1 MSKLAELRA
10 AELELGKQL
19 AALEAL
25 KNDAGLKLEMEFDS
39 ALKRLMADYGVSR
52 ETVASL
58 LGMGV
63 PAGATK
69 ATGGAHKVFKG
80 EKPKTFLNPHT
91 GERLTVKRL
100 SHGKYKAWVEQYGAV
115 IVETWLQD

>member
-1 MSKLAELRA
+1 MSKIAEFRA

-25 KNDAGLKLEMEFDS
+25 RNDAGLKLELEFDS

-52 ETVASL
+52 ETVVSL
-58 LGMGV
+58 LGV
-63 PAGATK
+63 EVQPEAAK
-69 ATGGAHKVFKG
+69 ATGGKRKVVHA

-91 GERLTVKRL
+91 GERLTIKRL
-100 SHGKYKAWVEQYGAV
+100 SHSKFKEWVEKYGEV
-115 IVETWLQD
+115 VVHTWLQD